1 MFLIIDSYVKQ
12 ILEIVG
18 SQIEIEK
25 IFFLIE
31 IFTSFRRFH
40 LQSKNLDKVIF
51 VNENWPND
59 LRIGCKAPS
68 NLVELGLL
76 QI

>member
-1 MFLIIDSYVKQ
+1 MSFII
-12 ILEIVG
+12 
-18 SQIEIEK
+18 
-25 IFFLIE
+25 
-31 IFTSFRRFH
+31 
-40 LQSKNLDKVIF
+40 KNLDKVIF

-76 QI
+76 QILRS